1 MSRRILV
8 TGGAGYIGSHTCK
21 ALAAEGFVPVT
32 YDNLSLGDAGRVRWG
47 PLVEGDVRD
56 AAAVARAIADHDA
69 QAVIHFAADAY
80 VGESVAD
87 PARYYDNNV
96 GGMIGLLAGMRT
108 AGCGRIVFSST
119 CAVYGDPATL
129 PISEDTVPAPVNPY
143 GRTKWVCEQ
152 MLADYA
158 AAYGI
163 DFVALR
169 YFNAS
174 GADLDGELGEDRE
187 YEPHLIPRAI
197 LHLLGHLP
205 DFQVFGSDFPT
216 PDGTAIRDYIH
227 VADLARAHVLAVQR
241 LLDGTPGTA
250 ARRIFNLGSGVGHS
264 VAEVLAAIAT
274 VSGRPLATPTGNR
287 RPGDPPQLVADVAVA
302 RDDLGFTA
310 RHSALPDIIA
320 SAWRWHVKTHREA
333 ASS

>member
-1 MSRRILV
+1 MGRRILV

-21 ALAAEGFVPVT
+21 ALAAEGFIPVT
-32 YDNLSLGDAGRVRWG
+32 FDNLSLGDATRVRWG

-56 AAAVARAIADHDA
+56 ADAVARAITAHDA
-69 QAVIHFAADAY
+69 QAVIHFAANAY

-96 GGMIGLLAGMRT
+96 GGMIGLLAGMRA
-108 AGCGRIVFSST
+108 AGCSAIVFSST

-129 PISEDTVPAPVNPY
+129 PISDDTRPAPVNPY
-143 GRTKWVCEQ
+143 GHTKLVCEQ

-163 DFVALR
+163 DYVALR

-174 GADLDGELGEDRE
+174 GADLDGELGEDRD
-187 YEPHLIPRAI
+187 YEPHLIPRAM

-227 VADLARAHVLAVQR
+227 VADLARAHVLAVNR
-241 LLDGTPGTA
+241 LLDGRVG
-250 ARRIFNLGSGVGHS
+250 RRVFNLGSGVGHS
-264 VAEVLAAIAT
+264 VAAVLAAVAAI
-274 VSGRPLATPTGNR
+274 SGRPLAAPTGDR
-287 RPGDPPQLVADVAVA
+287 RPGDPPQLVADVTLM
-302 RDDLGFTA
+302 RDDLGFTT
-310 RHSALPDIIA
+310 RHSALGDIIA
-320 SAWRWHVKTHREA
+320 SAWQWHVKTHREVV
-333 ASS
+333 SH

>member
-21 ALAAEGFVPVT
+21 TLAAEGFVPVT
-32 YDNLSLGDAGRVRWG
+32 YDNLSLGDPARVRWG

-56 AAAVARAIADHDA
+56 ADAVARAITDHGA
-69 QAVIHFAADAY
+69 EGVIHFAADAY

-129 PISEDTVPAPVNPY
+129 PISEDTLPAPVNPY
-143 GRTKWVCEQ
+143 GRTKLIGEG

-163 DFVALR
+163 DFIGLR

-241 LLDGTPGTA
+241 LLAGTGG
-250 ARRIFNLGSGVGHS
+250 RRIFNLGSGVGHS
-264 VAEVLAAIAT
+264 VAEVLAAIAA

-310 RHSALPDIIA
+310 RHSALRDIIA
-320 SAWRWHVKTHREA
+320 SAWQWHVKTHREA

>member
-21 ALAAEGFVPVT
+21 ALAAEGFLPVT
-32 YDNLSLGDAGRVRWG
+32 YDNLSLGDPGRVRWG

-56 AAAVARAIADHDA
+56 AAAVARAIADHGA
-69 QAVIHFAADAY
+69 EGVIHFAADAY

-96 GGMIGLLAGMRT
+96 GGMIGLLAGMPT

-119 CAVYGDPATL
+119 CAVYGDPTTL

-143 GRTKWVCEQ
+143 GRTKLIGEG

-158 AAYGI
+158 AAYGL

-174 GADLDGELGEDRE
+174 GAD
-187 YEPHLIPRAI
+187 
-197 LHLLGHLP
+197 
-205 DFQVFGSDFPT
+205 
-216 PDGTAIRDYIH
+216 
-227 VADLARAHVLAVQR
+227 
-241 LLDGTPGTA
+241 
-250 ARRIFNLGSGVGHS
+250 
-264 VAEVLAAIAT
+264 
-274 VSGRPLATPTGNR
+274 
-287 RPGDPPQLVADVAVA
+287 
-302 RDDLGFTA
+302 
-310 RHSALPDIIA
+310 
-320 SAWRWHVKTHREA
+320 
-333 ASS
+333 